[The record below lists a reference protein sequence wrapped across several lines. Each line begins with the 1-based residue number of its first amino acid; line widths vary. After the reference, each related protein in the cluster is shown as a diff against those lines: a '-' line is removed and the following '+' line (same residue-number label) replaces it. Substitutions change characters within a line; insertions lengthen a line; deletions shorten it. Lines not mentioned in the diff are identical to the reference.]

1 MSDRDEGT
9 DTNVAPPTPP
19 WRRGPE
25 MLVSRE
31 GISRGCVRLNPSA
44 EPAASS
50 PGAEG
55 AAGTPGQEQR
65 TLTRA
70 LPCPATG
77 QQQPPEVWHWW
88 EHVVVQ
94 RGGT

>member
-65 TLTRA
+65 TLMAQTQKHK
-70 LPCPATG
+70 PCVF
-77 QQQPPEVWHWW
+77 PELCQCLYEIKEKVSP
-88 EHVVVQ
+88 E
-94 RGGT
+94 GD

>member
-9 DTNVAPPTPP
+9 DTNVAPPTPL

-31 GISRGCVRLNPSA
+31 GISRGCVRLSPSA

-65 TLTRA
+65 TLMAQTQSVSPVFAQSCVSVCMR
-70 LPCPATG
+70 
-77 QQQPPEVWHWW
+77 
-88 EHVVVQ
+88 
-94 RGGT
+94 